1 MKSRLITCLLL
12 TVLAAIVF
20 VSLPLA
26 AQPADAPP
34 RGEQARP
41 QRMQDQRQRENGRET
56 RREDRRADWP
66 RRGPEDRAG
75 RRDMAGGP
83 MAGPMGELMAALRDV
98 DLTPEQRQAI
108 RKTTRDHRQAVRQW
122 REDNAEA
129 LDDLHDQMRR
139 QWREHADTYAEMRDL
154 HRDMDQLLRSDKS
167 TEAIV
172 SDLDKLRTQ
181 WSALRDEAKAD
192 AQPLR
197 DQWRELHADAPSPRQ
212 WLDQVLETLTEQQR
226 QQVAE
231 PVKAIRERMDKM
243 AEAPFEP
250 LGPGMRAP
258 MRGDDARG
266 PQRDDRQRPMDGRGA
281 ENRPG
286 QPRGR

>member
-1 MKSRLITCLLL
+1 MKSRIVTCLLL
-12 TVLAAIVF
+12 TALAAIVF
-20 VSLPLA
+20 ASLPLA

-41 QRMQDQRQRENGRET
+41 QRMQDQRQRDE
-56 RREDRRADWP
+56 RRDDRRADKP
-66 RRGPEDRAG
+66 RRGPEDR
-75 RRDMAGGP
+75 GGP
-83 MAGPMGELMAALRDV
+83 RDFTAGPMPGPMGELMAALRDV
-98 DLTPEQRQAI
+98 ELTPEQRQDI
-108 RKTTRDHRQAVRQW
+108 RKTTRDHREAVRQW

-129 LDDLHDQMRR
+129 LDDLHDRMRAH
-139 QWREHADTYAEMRDL
+139 WREHADAIAEMRDL
-154 HRDMDQLLRSDKS
+154 HRDMDELLRSDKS
-167 TEAIV
+167 TEAITG
-172 SDLDKLRTQ
+172 DLDKLRTR
-181 WSALRDEAKAD
+181 WSALRDEVKTD

-226 QQVAE
+226 RQVAE

-266 PQRDDRQRPMDGRGA
+266 PRRDDRQRPMGDPRGR
-281 ENRPG
+281 EDRPE
-286 QPRGR
+286 QPRGGR